1 MYKKQNINTTIRLP
15 PNRTKNFFR
24 RCTRITLYINK
35 NLTKINAYEIKIT
48 LRNNTTN
55 DIITQC
61 HLYTEVK
68 ITEYSIKS

>member
-24 RCTRITLYINK
+24 RCIRITLHINK
-35 NLTKINAYEIKIT
+35 NLTKINVYEIKIT